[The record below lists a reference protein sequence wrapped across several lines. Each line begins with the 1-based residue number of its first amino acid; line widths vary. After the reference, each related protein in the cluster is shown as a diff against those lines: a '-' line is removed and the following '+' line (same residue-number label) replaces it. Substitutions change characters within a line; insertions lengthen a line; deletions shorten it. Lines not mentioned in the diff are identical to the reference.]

1 MSSLINAIIKWAVAL
16 LPFVL
21 LCLMSKRVNLKK
33 PYRSKQF
40 PMPAVALVFSIAA
53 MTLINRLNMLI
64 TDIINF
70 LPNLVE
76 RLAKL
81 LDEVSW
87 MPEEI
92 SEFLV
97 NLSEIL
103 RQVISSLNLTF
114 WVFFI
119 SNCVIVVAYLI
130 VKKIVIS
137 VLSNAVNTHS
147 VLHEKIAGVFYDY
160 FPEKDTWCVKNSYA
174 QARTYLKWFY
184 YASVIFSSVL
194 TLVTCR
200 MYYQGLLSRIFYPVF
215 GVILVGEL
223 YFYLDG
229 ATRREYTVDI
239 LGENEEAY
247 KIVNYSLMRK
257 FLRNLFGDKLLSE
270 KTSVNSALEYDL
282 TTDEIIKKLEKD
294 EDPKICAYASYLK
307 RINAKGFQ
315 LDRSYLNS
323 SIDLMNGKSILFNNP
338 FYNDLIPYAF
348 YPMNRALL
356 EHGKV
361 LVIVGRHSIEDNI
374 VQWIQ
379 DGIGAVTNIPFM
391 WNIGVLGNKSGD
403 QDIGIVTRS
412 SILDV
417 DVHNAN
423 EVFLSKVKFVVII
436 EPSKLMTTAQIGL
449 NILVKKCLS
458 DEDKKLTFCICDK
471 NCDGLVDA
479 LSHAL
484 MISLTEVS
492 ATEKHSGTLSYMTWE
507 TDSEYLHHRM
517 VPNISRYLG
526 MGTELSFA
534 ALKNQVSKTVWYG
547 GEAFPVVDI
556 NWVGR
561 QYYYDLM
568 KYAGLPTSQ
577 DVMDERYKT
586 SIDFWSATVSDNNYF
601 TVEDESFNMF
611 EILREFSTRSKEQGF
626 VNVISSEYLL
636 KDYMAD
642 NASVFETDAKAV
654 PYIAADYVRTQR
666 NTILR
671 LMLLMSRGYISE
683 QNVEKELSLIGIKSF
698 DIPSQ
703 LWFEIYKCYATADEL
718 KKLPENYKEAVEAVA
733 LKSLEVSDNPKDN
746 ADVSIIKSKA
756 HYNIACGKVETVYYI
771 DSKPFISGCVS
782 SLRSAEYISED
793 EKGELHYLGAELSEQ
808 IYQKYLPGQKFTFAG
823 KYYEMLYLTA
833 AGQVMVRRASDH
845 ITSRPSY
852 RQIRK
857 YTLTGIRPSSVIG
870 SQKDISGMK
879 VIREYADITV
889 ETSGYY
895 LMDRYNDFNHARKV
909 ILGGEYSSVP
919 VRKYCNKEILRL
931 DLPEMNGLLG
941 ERVIYTIALMFNE
954 VFRTLFAE
962 NQAYICAV
970 TGAEAGT
977 EGPLTYSLCS
987 ETGDVSSNSIYI
999 IEDSQLDLGLTTAVE
1014 RNLNRIFEIIQDYL
1028 DWHSEVLM
1036 QSLAKPEPPPPR
1048 PEKDES
1054 EGSDKKKKGIR
1065 GWFSRI
1071 AEKFKNLFKK
1081 KDKKPKKE
1089 KKKKK
1094 KKNGEPQTPDGNIA
1108 PQEEAG
1114 QESGQVFAE
1123 PQTDSPEAAGASK
1136 KKEKK
1141 KKDKHGWFGK
1151 LFGRKKRDASEQE
1164 SAADDGIVVP
1174 EPVPEAET
1182 LPETETAPEAEAV
1195 PEPETVPEPEAAAE
1209 PESATEPESPLQD
1222 GAEEPSDTED
1232 KAVQQEEDA
1241 SDEDESSEEVSEL
1254 PKNDMAYDS
1263 EVSEISEEK
1272 EQKETGPL
1280 FVRKPYYERYYLLY
1294 GYDSV
1299 PAETDIAGTYD
1310 YLTAMGFGNNFL
1322 KQARNGKDIAKFIE
1336 ATYVPDKPNAKYC
1349 DFCGVEILGTE
1360 YEVLSDGRERCINCG
1375 RTAVKSEEHFKKL
1388 YEDVKRNFESFFGV
1402 SLNVGIRVR
1411 MVNSAKLNKKTGT
1424 SFTPTPKA
1432 DGRVIG
1438 VAIKDKSG
1446 YTIMVENGAPAM
1458 ASMLGIA
1465 HELTHI
1471 WQYINWNKKELKRRY
1486 GKKLLPQIYDGMAEW
1501 VEIQYAYLINEP
1513 AIAKREEIITENR
1526 KDEYGYGFLRYR
1538 ANYPLT
1544 TGTVLTKPTPFF
1556 NTEMPLDPDYCG
1568 AISDL
1573 PPVPYGSAVYPDE
1586 GSSYIRTGAK
1596 TVAPPEPPQQEESA
1610 APVQKSDSKPY
1621 SDYCRS
1627 LLDADGKEIYDRIL
1641 LAVST
1646 HLPAVDISGEAS
1658 TDLIKDVISFVRSD
1672 HPELIQFG
1680 GSASVSGEGSRTV
1693 SFEYLTGA
1701 DETSEKLSKLDSDAK
1716 EVLNGVKD
1724 ADDFGKAL
1732 FIYEYLIGN
1741 VEAAEPDTDV
1751 PDIRSAYG
1759 ALVGKCAVCEGFA
1772 RAAEYIMN
1780 LAGIECCYISDETHA
1795 WNLIRLDGEYYW
1807 FDAALG
1813 CAATNADSLKYGA
1826 RHINYDCFAM
1836 TSDELEALGHT
1847 PDIKYHAPEC
1857 ASRNCNYYLRSGL
1870 YIQSADDD
1878 AVIGILESRLMAGE
1892 FAADLKCAN
1901 NEIFDHFKE
1910 RFKDREWLMSAAKK
1924 CGRQLAISAFCDDAK
1939 LKITVIFKEQE
1950 EGQ

>member
-1 MSSLINAIIKWAVAL
+1 MSSLITAVLKWTAAL
-16 LPFVL
+16 LPFLL
-21 LCLMSKRVNLKK
+21 LCLLCKKVNLKK

-40 PMPAVALVFSIAA
+40 PMPLAAVVFCIVAMALA
-53 MTLINRLNMLI
+53 NRLNIWI
-64 TDIINF
+64 TDLIAA
-70 LPNLVE
+70 LPDLIE
-76 RLAKL
+76 RLAGQ
-81 LDEVSW
+81 SW
-87 MPEEI
+87 MPESI
-92 SEFLV
+92 SEFLSS
-97 NLSEIL
+97 LSGIL
-103 RQVISSLNLTF
+103 QQLISTLNLTF

-119 SNCVIVVAYLI
+119 SNCVIIIAYLI
-130 VKKIVIS
+130 IKKIIIS
-137 VLSNAVNTHS
+137 ILSKAINTRS
-147 VLHEKIAGVFYDY
+147 SLHERIAGVFYDY
-160 FPEKDTWCVKNSYA
+160 FPEKDTWCVKDSYA

-184 YASVIFSSVL
+184 NASVIFSAIL

-200 MYYQGLLSRIFYPVF
+200 MYHQGLLNRIFYPVF
-215 GVILVGEL
+215 GIILVGEL

-229 ATRREYTVDI
+229 ATRREYTVDF

-247 KIVNYSLMRK
+247 KVVNYSLMRK
-257 FLRNLFGDKLLSE
+257 FLRNTFGDKLLSE
-270 KTSVNSALEYDL
+270 KTGVNSALEYDL

-294 EDPKICAYASYLK
+294 EDPKICAYASYLR

-323 SIDLMNGKSILFNNP
+323 SVELMNGKSILFNNP

-356 EHGKV
+356 EHGRV
-361 LVIVGRHSIEDNI
+361 LVIVGRHSIEENI

-391 WNIGVLGNKSGD
+391 WNIGILGDRAGD

-423 EVFLSKVKFVVII
+423 EEFLSKVKFVVII

-449 NILVKKCLS
+449 NILVKKCLN
-458 DEDKKLTFCICDK
+458 DENKKLTFCICDK

-507 TDSEYLHHRM
+507 TDSEYLHHRI

-534 ALKNQVSKTVWYG
+534 ALKNQVSKAVWYG

-586 SIDFWSATVSDNNYF
+586 SIDFWSATVTENNYF
-601 TVEDESFNMF
+601 TVEDEAFNMF
-611 EILREFSTRSKEQGF
+611 EILREFSTRSKDQGF

-683 QNVEKELSLIGIKSF
+683 QIAEKELSLIGIKSF
-698 DIPSQ
+698 DIASQ
-703 LWFEIYKCYATADEL
+703 LWFEIYKCYSAADEL

-733 LKSLEVSDNPKDN
+733 LKSLEISDNPKD
-746 ADVSIIKSKA
+746 AVDVSIIKSKN
-756 HYNIACGKVETVYYI
+756 HYNLSLGKVETVYYI
-771 DSKPFISGCVS
+771 DSKPFISNCVS
-782 SLRSAEYISED
+782 SLKSAEYISED

-808 IYQKYLPGQKFTFAG
+808 IYQKYLPGQKFTFGG

-845 ITSRPSY
+845 ITSRQFY

-857 YTLTGIRPSSVIG
+857 YTFTGTRLSSVIG
-870 SQKDISGMK
+870 SQKDIAGMK

-889 ETSGYY
+889 ETPGYY
-895 LMDRYNDFNHARKV
+895 LMDRYNDFKRARKV

-919 VRKYCNKEILRL
+919 VRKYCNKEVLRI
-931 DLPEMNGLLG
+931 DLPETDGLLS
-941 ERVIYTIALMFNE
+941 ERVVYTVALMFNE

-970 TGAEAGT
+970 TGAECGT
-977 EGPLTYSLCS
+977 EGPLAYSLCS
-987 ETGDVSSNSIYI
+987 ESGEVSGNSIYI

-1028 DWHSEVLM
+1028 DWHSEVLA

-1054 EGSDKKKKGIR
+1054 EESGKKKKGIR
-1065 GWFSRI
+1065 GWFSRV
-1071 AEKFKNLFKK
+1071 AEKFRNLFKK

-1089 KKKKK
+1089 KKKK
-1094 KKNGEPQTPDGNIA
+1094 NGDGEPLEPDGKIT
-1108 PQEEAG
+1108 PPEETSR
-1114 QESGQVFAE
+1114 ESGHISDE
-1123 PQTDSPEAAGASK
+1123 PQTDPVEASGSPKNPE
-1136 KKEKK
+1136 KKEKR
-1141 KKDKHGWFGK
+1141 G
-1151 LFGRKKRDASEQE
+1151 LFGRFRSRKKRGAAVPEDNTEGPADSSEPE
-1164 SAADDGIVVP
+1164 TEP
-1174 EPVPEAET
+1174 EPVSGS
-1182 LPETETAPEAEAV
+1182 
-1195 PEPETVPEPEAAAE
+1195 E
-1209 PESATEPESPLQD
+1209 PESVPQGSE
-1222 GAEEPSDTED
+1222 EEPSDADD
-1232 KAVQQEEDA
+1232 KAAQQ
-1241 SDEDESSEEVSEL
+1241 DEDTADEEESGEEVSEL
-1254 PKNDMAYDS
+1254 PKNDMTYDS
-1263 EVSEISEEK
+1263 EVSEIPEEN
-1272 EQKETGPL
+1272 EPKETGSL
-1280 FVRKPYYERYYLLY
+1280 FERKPYYERYYLLY
-1294 GYDSV
+1294 GYDSE
-1299 PAETDIAGTYD
+1299 PAEIDTAGTKE

-1388 YEDVKRNFESFFGV
+1388 FEDVKRNLEAFFGV
-1402 SLNVGIRVR
+1402 SLNVGIKVR
-1411 MVNSAKLNKKTGT
+1411 MVSSAKLHKKLGMA
-1424 SFTPTPKA
+1424 FTPTPKY

-1446 YTIMVENGAPAM
+1446 YTLMVENGAPAM
-1458 ASMLGIA
+1458 ASMLTMA

-1471 WQYINWNKKELKRRY
+1471 WQYLNWNKKDLKRRY
-1486 GKKLLPQIYDGMAEW
+1486 GKTLLPQIYEGMAKW
-1501 VEIQYAYLINEP
+1501 TEIQYAYLINEP
-1513 AIAKREEIITENR
+1513 AVAKREEIITEKRN
-1526 KDEYGYGFLRYR
+1526 DEYGNGFMRYR
-1538 ANYPLT
+1538 ANYPFS

-1568 AISDL
+1568 AVSDL
-1573 PPVPYGSAVYPDE
+1573 PPVPYGSAVYSE
-1586 GSSYIRTGAK
+1586 GGSSYIRSGAK
-1596 TVAPPEPPQQEESA
+1596 TVVPPKPLQQDEGEA
-1610 APVQKSDSKPY
+1610 AEQKSESKPY
-1621 SDYCRS
+1621 TDYCRS

-1641 LAVST
+1641 SAVNNHETSIE
-1646 HLPAVDISGEAS
+1646 LQSEVSSDRVKDI
-1658 TDLIKDVISFVRSD
+1658 ISFVRSD

-1680 GSASVSGEGSRTV
+1680 GSASVSGEGSRAV
-1693 SFEYLTGA
+1693 SFEYMTGA
-1701 DETSEKLSKLDSDAK
+1701 DETAKKLSELDRAAK
-1716 EVLNGVKD
+1716 EVLSGIK
-1724 ADDFGKAL
+1724 ADCDFGKAL
-1732 FIYEYLIGN
+1732 YVYEYLIEN
-1741 VEAAEPDTDV
+1741 VNAAEPDSDDL
-1751 PDIRSAYG
+1751 DIRSAYG
-1759 ALVGKCAVCEGFA
+1759 ALVGKRAVCEGFA
-1772 RAAEYIMN
+1772 RATEYLMN
-1780 LAGIECCYISDETHA
+1780 LAGIECSYISDETHA
-1795 WNLIRLDGEYYW
+1795 WNLIKLDGEYYW

-1813 CAATNADSLKYGA
+1813 CAATNADSLKYGL
-1826 RHINYDCFAM
+1826 RHINYDSFAI
-1836 TSDELEALGHT
+1836 TSEELGASEHI
-1847 PDIKYHAPEC
+1847 PDRKYRTPEC
-1857 ASRNCNYYLRSGL
+1857 AGKNCDYYRRSGL
-1870 YIQSADDD
+1870 YVESCNDDE
-1878 AVIGILESRLMAGE
+1878 VIRILKARLTAGE
-1892 FAADLKCAN
+1892 YSADLKFSDEEVYNC
-1901 NEIFDHFKE
+1901 FKE
-1910 RFKDREWLMSAAKK
+1910 RSKDRDWLKSAAEN
-1924 CGRQLAISAFCDDAK
+1924 CGRDLAVSVFCNDSKMK
-1939 LKITVIFKEQE
+1939 LTVIFKERE